1 MLAKI
6 MFLATLFIALDL
18 RQARTLFD
26 QRRFAE
32 AAEEARRARELD
44 PANAAA
50 WKLNGLSLQLARR
63 SPEAVRVLMEAV
75 KKFPND
81 AELWFYLSRVQYLS
95 HELRAAEESAR
106 TALSL
111 NPGHGD
117 SYTQLGMILEAKRD
131 TFNALKNYET
141 AVAWNSKQRR
151 PATLPL
157 INSAQLLMKLE
168 RLEESLRHATV
179 AEQLDPHSSRIRLL
193 RGRIL
198 EKLGRKAEA
207 QKEYQEALRL
217 DGNPQ
222 ARSLLE
228 RLRSGVSIGR
238 ASSKPL
244 AHGRGSDKEGI
255 RFRNVAATT
264 GINFALRNSATPQKH
279 QIETMPGGVGVV
291 DYNSDGWQDIYF
303 ANGAEIPSLQ
313 KTSAQFWNRLYRNN
327 KDGSFSDVTAEAGVA
342 AAGYSMGIAAADYD
356 NDGHQDLFVAGVNRN
371 ILFRNKGDGT
381 FADTTSQ
388 AKLEGIDPKR
398 GKMWSVA
405 AAWVDYDNDGKLD
418 LFVVNYC
425 KWSPSLDPYCGALMP
440 GYRTYC
446 FPDRYEGLPNQLFR
460 NNGDGTFTDVS
471 SSSGIATHIG
481 KGMGVAIADLD
492 DDGWTDIFVANDTVP
507 NFLFRNNGRGGF
519 QEIAL
524 QAGVAV
530 PESAEP
536 VSGMGVDF
544 RDYDNDGR
552 PDLVVSALEGETFPL
567 FRNLGRG
574 FFGDETY
581 SSRLGME
588 TAKRSGWSLGLFDFN
603 NDGHKDLFTVNA
615 HVNDNIELFN
625 EQTYR
630 QTNSVFVNRKNGTF
644 QEASALAGPDF
655 QVKQAHRGC
664 AFGDFNNDGKIDVVT
679 TSLNEPAEL
688 FINDSPQ
695 QHHWLAIQLVGTR
708 SNRDGMG
715 ARIKLISASGQEQF
729 NHATTSV
736 GYASSSERRIHF
748 GLGSE
753 SRVRTLEV
761 RWPSGTIQTLRDLAV
776 DRVLTITER

>member
-1 MLAKI
+1 
-6 MFLATLFIALDL
+6 MFWIAATLFIASDL

-26 QRRFAE
+26 QRKFAE
-32 AAEEARRARELD
+32 AAEEARRAHELD
-44 PANAAA
+44 PGDQAA
-50 WKLNGLSLQLARR
+50 WKLHGLSLQLARR
-63 SPEAVRVLMEAV
+63 SPEAAQVLTEAV

-95 HELRAAEESAR
+95 HELRTAEESAR
-106 TALSL
+106 TALRL
-111 NPGHGD
+111 KPDYAD
-117 SYTQLGMILEAKRD
+117 SYTQLGMILEAKLD
-131 TFNALKNYET
+131 TVNALKNYEAAIT
-141 AVAWNSKQRR
+141 WNSRERR
-151 PATLPL
+151 PTTLPL

-168 RLEESLRHATV
+168 RLEESLRHVTAATK
-179 AEQLDPHSSRIRLL
+179 LDPRSSRIRLL

-207 QKEYQEALRL
+207 EKEYQQAHRL

-222 ARSLLE
+222 ARNLLE
-228 RLRSGVSIGR
+228 RLRSGVNLSR
-238 ASSKPL
+238 DRKEADMS
-244 AHGRGSDKEGI
+244 HGSNI
-255 RFRNVAATT
+255 RFRNLAATA
-264 GINFALRNSATPQKH
+264 GLNFALRNSATPQKH
-279 QIETMPGGVGVV
+279 QIETMPGGVGVL
-291 DYNSDGWQDIYF
+291 DYNNDGWQDIYF

-313 KTSAQFWNRLYRNN
+313 KPSAQYWSRLYRNN
-327 KDGSFSDVTAEAGVA
+327 KDGSFTDVTAEAGVA
-342 AAGYSMGIAAADYD
+342 GAGYSMGIAAADYD

-371 ILFRNKGDGT
+371 ILFRNKGNGT
-381 FADTTSQ
+381 LADITSQ

-418 LFVVNYC
+418 LFIVNYC

-460 NNGDGTFTDVS
+460 NNGDGTFADVS
-471 SSSGIATHIG
+471 SSSGIAGHIG

-519 QEIAL
+519 EEIAL

-530 PESAEP
+530 PETGEA
-536 VSGMGVDF
+536 VSSMGVDF

-581 SSRLGME
+581 SSRLGMD

-603 NDGHKDLFTVNA
+603 NDGYKDLFAVNA

-644 QEASALAGPDF
+644 LEVSSSAGPDF

-695 QHHWLAIQLVGTR
+695 QNHWLAIQLVGTR
-708 SNRDGMG
+708 SNRDGIG
-715 ARIKLISASGQEQF
+715 ARIKLISASGTEQF

-736 GYASSSERRIHF
+736 GYASSSDRRIHF
-748 GLGSE
+748 GLGKDE
-753 SRVRTLEV
+753 RVRLIEI
-761 RWPSGTIQTLRDLAV
+761 RWPSGTIQTLRDLTV
-776 DRVLTITER
+776 DRVLTITEPSK